1 MTEKIIIASDS
12 TTDLGPELIEKYNIR
27 ILPLGVSLGE
37 QFYKDGVDI
46 TSDDIYSFYEKNGV
60 LPKTSAPNIGELTDF
75 FGKLVSDG
83 SSVIYFT
90 ISSLMSSSYS
100 NACIAAS
107 EYDNIHVVDTKNL
120 TSGGGLIVL
129 KACEMVSEGTLSADV
144 IAAKCRELTEKTEA
158 SFVVDSLEFLKK
170 GGRCSSLAALGANL
184 LSIKPKIVVKDGKME
199 VGTKYRGKFQAVL
212 SKYIHELLDN
222 RDDID
227 LSAAFVTHAGVDE
240 SVIEACIE
248 EVKNTVNF
256 ENIYIS
262 HAGCTICSHCGKDT
276 VGILFMRK

>member
-12 TTDLGPELIEKYNIR
+12 TTDLGPELIEQYNIR

-120 TSGGGLIVL
+120 TSGGGLAVL
-129 KACEMVSEGTLSADV
+129 KACEMVREGTLSADA
-144 IAAKCRELTEKTEA
+144 IAEKCRELTEKTEA

-227 LSAAFVTHAGVDE
+227 SSAAFITHGGADE
-240 SVIEACIE
+240 AVVEACLE
-248 EVKNTVNF
+248 EVKSTGIF
-256 ENIYIS
+256 EKIYIT